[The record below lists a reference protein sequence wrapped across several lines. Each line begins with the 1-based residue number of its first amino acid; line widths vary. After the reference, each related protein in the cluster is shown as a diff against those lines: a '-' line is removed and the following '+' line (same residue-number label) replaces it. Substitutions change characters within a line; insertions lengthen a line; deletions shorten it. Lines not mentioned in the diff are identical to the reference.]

1 MNVTTNPL
9 EALRPVTQVDK
20 LVSKTPS
27 VQDDGFL
34 DAMKQAL
41 STTSKLQADSGRLSR
56 EFTLENP
63 TVGLEE
69 TILAG
74 VKSNIAFQAT
84 LHSRNRIVQAYT
96 DVMNMQVC
104 NCTIHVGQV
113 DVTKSAT
120 HVAGEL
126 FRADRIGDSSESFL
140 AGLHLRLEAL
150 LAQLVQVGRSQG
162 PRTMVERQD

>member
-1 MNVTTNPL
+1 MNITTHPL

-41 STTSKLQADSGRLSR
+41 QTTSKLQADSGRLSR

-96 DVMNMQVC
+96 DVMNMQV
-104 NCTIHVGQV
+104 
-113 DVTKSAT
+113 
-120 HVAGEL
+120 
-126 FRADRIGDSSESFL
+126 
-140 AGLHLRLEAL
+140 
-150 LAQLVQVGRSQG
+150 
-162 PRTMVERQD
+162 